1 MVDKKVMNPFVISVV
16 VIILVLYTLILLDPA
31 KTESRSTDVKINY
44 HLGHDEYGK
53 NTCSY
58 DEYSYDEYSY
68 EECDTSDDGQTPY
81 NVFDLVR

>member
-31 KTESRSTDVKINY
+31 KTESRPTDVTINY
-44 HLGHDEYGK
+44 HVSHDEYGK

-58 DEYSYDEYSY
+58 DEYSY
-68 EECDTSDDGQTPY
+68 EECDSSDDDQTPY
-81 NVFDLVR
+81 DVFDLVR